1 MNPISPQAADAVEA
15 AQQFTVNRPEAC
27 LIPISVQF
35 PQRTANTAAIQ
46 SLHSVSSNTSP
57 ALNLMNRTVYTIAAV
72 KVLWIK
78 VSIKNMSH
86 IFISSVQQF
95 MSASHND
102 LSKLAG
108 SVP

>member
-46 SLHSVSSNTSP
+46 SLHSVSSNTLNP
-57 ALNLMNRTVYTIAAV
+57 GFNEQNCLHHRCREGALD
-72 KVLWIK
+72 K
-78 VSIKNMSH
+78 SFH
-86 IFISSVQQF
+86 
-95 MSASHND
+95 
-102 LSKLAG
+102 
-108 SVP
+108 

>member
-46 SLHSVSSNTSP
+46 SSQCIVQHVSSAQS
-57 ALNLMNRTVYTIAAV
+57 RI
-72 KVLWIK
+72 
-78 VSIKNMSH
+78 
-86 IFISSVQQF
+86 
-95 MSASHND
+95 
-102 LSKLAG
+102 
-108 SVP
+108 

>member
-57 ALNLMNRTVYTIAAV
+57 APNPGFNEQNCLHHRCREGALD
-72 KVLWIK
+72 K
-78 VSIKNMSH
+78 SFH
-86 IFISSVQQF
+86 
-95 MSASHND
+95 
-102 LSKLAG
+102 
-108 SVP
+108 